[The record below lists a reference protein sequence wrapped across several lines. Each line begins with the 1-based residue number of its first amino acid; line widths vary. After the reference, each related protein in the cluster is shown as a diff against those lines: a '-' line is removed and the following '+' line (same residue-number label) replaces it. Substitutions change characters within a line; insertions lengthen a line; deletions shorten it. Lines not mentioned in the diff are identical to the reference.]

1 MIIDLDALFPVR
13 KTFIDLVSYCTD
25 PFASVESKVFA
36 SLPADVEC
44 GDLITS
50 TGAKYE
56 SGDDIYVVMSE
67 FVTADSNKTVNVLRA
82 NAGLVCI
89 KADALNAEGAVK
101 EAAIAALAAKGFQLE
116 GFNTVFTDLTQQ

>member
-1 MIIDLDALFPVR
+1 MIIDLDALFPIR

-116 GFNTVFTDLTQQ
+116 GFNTVFTS

>member
-1 MIIDLDALFPVR
+1 MIIDLDTLFPGR
-13 KTFIDLVSYCTD
+13 KTFTDIVSYCTD
-25 PFASVESKVFA
+25 PFASVENKVFA

-101 EAAIAALAAKGFQLE
+101 EAAIAALAA
-116 GFNTVFTDLTQQ
+116 

>member
-1 MIIDLDALFPVR
+1 MIIDLDTLFPSR
-13 KTFIDLVSYCTD
+13 KTFTDLVAYCTD
-25 PFASVESKVFA
+25 PFASVENKVFA

-116 GFNTVFTDLTQQ
+116 GFNTVFTS

>member
-1 MIIDLDALFPVR
+1 MIIDLDTLFPCRNR
-13 KTFIDLVSYCTD
+13 KTFTDIVSYCTD
-25 PFASVESKVFA
+25 PFASVENKVFA

-116 GFNTVFTDLTQQ
+116 GFNTVFTS

>member
-13 KTFIDLVSYCTD
+13 KTFTDIVSYCTD
-25 PFASVESKVFA
+25 PFASVENKVFA

-67 FVTADSNKTVNVLRA
+67 F
-82 NAGLVCI
+82 
-89 KADALNAEGAVK
+89 
-101 EAAIAALAAKGFQLE
+101 
-116 GFNTVFTDLTQQ
+116 

>member
-25 PFASVESKVFA
+25 PFASVENKVFA

-116 GFNTVFTDLTQQ
+116 GFNTVFTS

>member
-1 MIIDLDALFPVR
+1 MIIDLDTLFPGRNR
-13 KTFIDLVSYCTD
+13 KTFTDIVSYCTD
-25 PFASVESKVFA
+25 PFASVENKVFA

-67 FVTADSNKTVNVLRA
+67 FVTAGENNPVDVLRS

-89 KADALNAEGAVK
+89 KADALNAVS
-101 EAAIAALAAKGFQLE
+101 EAAKAALIKKGFQLE
-116 GFNTVFTDLTQQ
+116 GIHSVFTS

>member
-1 MIIDLDALFPVR
+1 MIIDLDTLFPVR
-13 KTFIDLVSYCTD
+13 KTFTDLVAYCTD
-25 PFASVESKVFA
+25 PFASVENKVFA

-116 GFNTVFTDLTQQ
+116 GFNTVFTS

>member
-1 MIIDLDALFPVR
+1 MIIDLDTLFPSR
-13 KTFIDLVSYCTD
+13 KTFTTIVSYCTD
-25 PFASVESKVFA
+25 PFASVENKVFA

-116 GFNTVFTDLTQQ
+116 GFNTVFTS

>member
-1 MIIDLDALFPVR
+1 MIIDLDTLFPGRNR
-13 KTFIDLVSYCTD
+13 KTFTDIVSYCTD
-25 PFASVESKVFA
+25 PFASVENKVFA

-67 FVTADSNKTVNVLRA
+67 FVTAGANKPVDVLRS

-89 KADALNAEGAVK
+89 KADALNAVS
-101 EAAIAALAAKGFQLE
+101 EAAKTALIKKGFQLE
-116 GFNTVFTDLTQQ
+116 GFHSVFTS

>member
-1 MIIDLDALFPVR
+1 MIIDLDTLFPVR
-13 KTFIDLVSYCTD
+13 KTFTDIVSYCTD
-25 PFASVESKVFA
+25 PFASVENKVFA

-50 TGAKYE
+50 TGAKYV

-67 FVTADSNKTVNVLRA
+67 FVTAGENKPVDVLRS

-89 KADALNAEGAVK
+89 KADALNAVSETAK
-101 EAAIAALAAKGFQLE
+101 TALIKKGFQLE
-116 GFNTVFTDLTQQ
+116 GFNTVFTS

>member
-1 MIIDLDALFPVR
+1 MIIDLDTLFPVR

-116 GFNTVFTDLTQQ
+116 GFNTVFTS

>member
-1 MIIDLDALFPVR
+1 MIIDLDTLFPVR
-13 KTFIDLVSYCTD
+13 KTFTDIVSYCTD
-25 PFASVESKVFA
+25 PFASVENKVFA

-56 SGDDIYVVMSE
+56 SGDDIYVV
-67 FVTADSNKTVNVLRA
+67 TAGENKPVDVLRS

-89 KADALNAEGAVK
+89 KADALNAVS
-101 EAAIAALAAKGFQLE
+101 EAAKTALIKKGFQLE
-116 GFNTVFTDLTQQ
+116 GFNTVFTS

>member
-1 MIIDLDALFPVR
+1 MIIDLDTLFPVR
-13 KTFIDLVSYCTD
+13 KTFTDIVSYCTD

-67 FVTADSNKTVNVLRA
+67 FVTADSNKTVNVLRS

-89 KADALNAEGAVK
+89 KSDALNVEGAVK
-101 EAAIAALAAKGFQLE
+101 EAAIAALAAKGFQMA
-116 GFNTVFTDLTQQ
+116 GFNTVFTS

>member
-1 MIIDLDALFPVR
+1 MIIDLDTLFPSR
-13 KTFIDLVSYCTD
+13 KTFTDLVAYCID
-25 PFASVESKVFA
+25 PFASVENKVFA

-116 GFNTVFTDLTQQ
+116 GFNTVFTS

>member
-1 MIIDLDALFPVR
+1 MIIDLDTLFPVR
-13 KTFIDLVSYCTD
+13 KTFTDIVSYCTD

-67 FVTADSNKTVNVLRA
+67 FVTAGENKPVDILRS

-89 KADALNAEGAVK
+89 KADALNAVS
-101 EAAIAALAAKGFQLE
+101 EAAKAALIKKGFQLE
-116 GFNTVFTDLTQQ
+116 GFHSVFTS

>member
-1 MIIDLDALFPVR
+1 MIIDLDTLFPVR
-13 KTFIDLVSYCTD
+13 KTFTDIVSYCTD

-67 FVTADSNKTVNVLRA
+67 FLTAGANKPVDVLRS

-89 KADALNAEGAVK
+89 KADALNAVS
-101 EAAIAALAAKGFQLE
+101 EAAKTALIKK
-116 GFNTVFTDLTQQ
+116 

>member
-1 MIIDLDALFPVR
+1 MIIDLDTLFPSR
-13 KTFIDLVSYCTD
+13 KTFTDLVSYCTD
-25 PFASVESKVFA
+25 PFASVENKVFA

-67 FVTADSNKTVNVLRA
+67 FVTAGENKPVDVLRS

-116 GFNTVFTDLTQQ
+116 GFNTVFTS

>member
-1 MIIDLDALFPVR
+1 MIIDLDTLFPVR
-13 KTFIDLVSYCTD
+13 KTFTDIVSYCTD

-116 GFNTVFTDLTQQ
+116 GFNTVFTS

>member
-1 MIIDLDALFPVR
+1 MIIDLDTLFPGRNR
-13 KTFIDLVSYCTD
+13 KTFTDIESYCTD

-67 FVTADSNKTVNVLRA
+67 FVTAGENKPVDVLRS

-89 KADALNAEGAVK
+89 KADALNAVS
-101 EAAIAALAAKGFQLE
+101 EAAKTALIKKGFQLE
-116 GFNTVFTDLTQQ
+116 GFNTVFTS

>member
-1 MIIDLDALFPVR
+1 MIIDLDTLFPGRNR
-13 KTFIDLVSYCTD
+13 KTFTDIVSYCTD

-67 FVTADSNKTVNVLRA
+67 FVTAGENKPVDALRS

-89 KADALNAEGAVK
+89 KADALNAVS
-101 EAAIAALAAKGFQLE
+101 EAAKTALIKKGFQLE
-116 GFNTVFTDLTQQ
+116 GFNTVFTS

>member
-1 MIIDLDALFPVR
+1 MIIDLDTLFPGRNR
-13 KTFIDLVSYCTD
+13 KTFTDIVSYCTD
-25 PFASVESKVFA
+25 PFASVENKVFA

-116 GFNTVFTDLTQQ
+116 GFNTVFTS

>member
-1 MIIDLDALFPVR
+1 MIIDLDTLFPVR
-13 KTFIDLVSYCTD
+13 KTFTDIVSYCTD

-56 SGDDIYVVMSE
+56 SGGRE
-67 FVTADSNKTVNVLRA
+67 AKTLLSTEA
-82 NAGLVCI
+82 NGSV
-89 KADALNAEGAVK
+89 
-101 EAAIAALAAKGFQLE
+101 Q
-116 GFNTVFTDLTQQ
+116 